1 MALIVNFLWLA
12 DVIDA
17 YFGLPIDCC
26 SFYRTA
32 IGDRL
37 ILLVL
42 SMAKGRAR
50 SLQDQFAKFLLCE
63 MSVHS
68 LLE

>member
-1 MALIVNFLWLA
+1 MALIVTLLCLA

-17 YFGLPIDCC
+17 YFGLPIDWC
-26 SFYRTA
+26 SSCRTG

-37 ILLVL
+37 MLLVL
-42 SMAKGRAR
+42 TMAKGHAR
-50 SLQDQFAKFLLCE
+50 SVQDQFAKFLLCE